1 MNFYFTPLLS
11 VVGMVIASPA
21 VVWGQSDCF
30 CLQHKDTLQ
39 IVRWGCAAIRKPNG
53 VTDIVRCQTGDFF
66 DRELISKP
74 DGFNRVP
81 DGDGLCVPCTAKPS
95 EGGQDAIRNPET
107 TPVHEN
113 VEATREASESDTPE
127 SAQ

>member
-1 MNFYFTPLLS
+1 MTFGFSPILLA
-11 VVGMVIASPA
+11 VGLAIASPT

-53 VTDIVRCQTGDFF
+53 VTDIVRCQTGDFL

-95 EGGQDAIRNPET
+95 EGGEDAIRNPET
-107 TPVHEN
+107 KQAYESG
-113 VEATREASESDTPE
+113 EGASDTPE
-127 SAQ
+127 AAQ